1 MKRGNAMG
9 KFRKNTLFTIIL
21 MLGILM
27 GACTP
32 KEVQN
37 TAVGEAVTLQITQV
51 DTSEFPLVHVYVSAK
66 DQAGNPVPVP
76 VSGIE
81 LLENG
86 SPISTQAIQ
95 GMDEVSSFT
104 SLLVI
109 DNSGSMN
116 FSSKLDTAKQAA
128 SSYIEQMRSTD
139 QAGII
144 TFNTQVQTV
153 QEITSDKD
161 ALLTGINSI
170 QARDDTAMWDAL
182 LQAVETLNPIS
193 GRKAIIVLTDGM
205 DNQSAATPEQILSTI
220 GESGLSIST
229 IGFGTK
235 PEEGTEPDEYEG
247 IDEQTLT
254 DLAAQAGGI
263 YGYVE
268 DPEELVGLYSTIR
281 ESLQS
286 EVVISYLTPQ
296 ALRDG
301 VKRALSVR
309 LSGAW
314 QAQVGGSSSSYNPG
328 GLIPEVPNPGNWG
341 LFAILLGALILLL
354 VIPLVWTAISAKKK
368 KKKIRIKLLD

>member
-9 KFRKNTLFTIIL
+9 KLKKYTLFTIIL
-21 MLGILM
+21 IIAMLS
-27 GACTP
+27 GACTQD
-32 KEVQN
+32 KSQ
-37 TAVGEAVTLQITQV
+37 TAIASEAVSLQITQV
-51 DTSEFPLVHVYVSAK
+51 DTSQFPLVYVYVSAK

-76 VSGIE
+76 VSDIE
-81 LLENG
+81 LLEDG
-86 SPISTQAIQ
+86 SPISAQAIQ
-95 GMDEVSSFT
+95 GMDEVTSFT
-104 SLLVI
+104 SLLVM

-116 FSSKLDTAKQAA
+116 FSNKLETAKQAA
-128 SSYIEQMRSTD
+128 SSYIEQMRSAD

-144 TFNTQVQTV
+144 TFNTKVQTV
-153 QEITSDKD
+153 QEVTSDKE
-161 ALLTGINSI
+161 ALLAGVTGI

-182 LQAVETLNPIS
+182 LSAVETLNPIS

-205 DNQSAATPEQILSTI
+205 DNQSSATPEQILSAI

-235 PEEGTEPDEYEG
+235 PEAGATPDEYEG

-254 DLAAQAGGI
+254 NLAEQAGGI

-268 DPEELVGLYSTIR
+268 DPEALVNMYDTIR

-286 EVVISYLTPQ
+286 EVVISYITPQ
-296 ALRDG
+296 TLRDG

-314 QAQVGGSSSSYNPG
+314 EDHVSGSSSSYNPG
-328 GLIPEVPNPGNWG
+328 GLIPEVPNPSNWV
-341 LFAILLGALILLL
+341 LFFILLGALLILL
-354 VIPLVWTAISAKKK
+354 VVPLLWVNSTAKKR
-368 KKKIRIKLLD
+368 KKKIHIRLLD

>member
-1 MKRGNAMG
+1 MKRGKSMG
-9 KFRKNTLFTIIL
+9 KQKYCVLFAIL
-21 MLGILM
+21 LIVGLVS
-27 GACTP
+27 GACTQQEMQSP
-32 KEVQN
+32 
-37 TAVGEAVTLQITQV
+37 AASEAISLQITQV
-51 DTSEFPLVHVYVSAK
+51 DTSQFPLVHVYVSAK

-76 VSGIE
+76 VSDIE

-86 SPISTQAIQ
+86 SPISAQAIQ
-95 GMDEVSSFT
+95 GMDEVASFT
-104 SLLVI
+104 SLLVM

-116 FSSKLDTAKQAA
+116 FSDKLDTAKQAA
-128 SSYIEQMRSTD
+128 SSYVEQMRAAD

-144 TFNTQVQTV
+144 TFNTKVQTV
-153 QEITSDKD
+153 QETTSDKD
-161 ALLTGINSI
+161 ALLSGIQSI

-182 LQAVETLNPIS
+182 LKAVETLNPIS

-205 DNQSAATPEQILSTI
+205 DNQSSTTPDQILSAI

-235 PEEGTEPDEYEG
+235 PEEGATPDEYEG

-254 DLAAQAGGI
+254 NLAQQAGGI

-268 DPEELVGLYSTIR
+268 DPQALVNLYSTIR

-286 EVVISYLTPQ
+286 EVVISYITPQ
-296 ALRDG
+296 TLRDG

-314 QAQVGGSSSSYNPG
+314 EKHVSGSTSSYNPG
-328 GLIPEVPNPGNWG
+328 GLIPEVPNPNNWG
-341 LFAILLGALILLL
+341 LFFILLGALLVLLA
-354 VIPLVWTAISAKKK
+354 VPLITSSIAAKKK
-368 KKKIRIKLLD
+368 KKKIHIKLLD

>member
-193 GRKAIIVLTDGM
+193 GRKAIIILTDGM

-220 GESGLSIST
+220 GESGLSIFT